1 MATSGHS
8 ALGMVETRGLIAA
21 VEAADAM
28 VKASRVTLLGME
40 KADAG
45 LVTILIEGETAAVQS
60 AVDAGRAAAEK
71 VGQVVSGHV
80 IPRPAT
86 DVQAMQAGELSAP
99 SSTSAPSRSRR
110 GVDIESMTV
119 RELRA
124 YAREQEGLPIKGR
137 EIARANRQQL
147 LDALRS

>member
-1 MATSGHS
+1 MATSGHN

-21 VEAADAM
+21 IEAADAM
-28 VKASRVTLLGME
+28 VKASRVTLVGME

-45 LVTILIEGETAAVQS
+45 LVTILVEGETAAVQS
-60 AVDAGRAAAEK
+60 AVDAGTAAAER

-80 IPRPAT
+80 IPRPASE
-86 DVQAMQAGELSAP
+86 VHAMQMGESTPTP
-99 SSTSAPSRSRR
+99 SGSRR
-110 GVDIESMTV
+110 KKPGAALEKMTV

-124 YAREQEGLPIKGR
+124 YAREQEGLSINGR

>member
-1 MATSGHS
+1 MATSGHN
-8 ALGMVETRGLIAA
+8 ALGMVETRGLVAA

-60 AVDAGRAAAEK
+60 AVDAGRAAAER

-80 IPRPAT
+80 IPRPAA
-86 DVQAMQAGELSAP
+86 DVHTMQMGELSSA
-99 SSTSAPSRSRR
+99 SSARQGSKGGP
-110 GVDIESMTV
+110 DIESMTV

-124 YAREQEGLPIKGR
+124 YAREQEGLSIKGR

-147 LDALRS
+147 LEALRK

>member
-1 MATSGHS
+1 MAASGQN

-28 VKASRVTLLGME
+28 VKSSHVTLLGME

-45 LVTILIEGETAAVQS
+45 LITILVEGETAAVQS

-80 IPRPAT
+80 IPRPAPE
-86 DVQAMQAGELSAP
+86 VHAMQTVDASPAKSAAAP
-99 SSTSAPSRSRR
+99 SSGGAEF
-110 GVDIESMTV
+110 ESMTV

-124 YAREQEGLPIKGR
+124 YAREQESLPIKGR

-147 LDALRS
+147 LDALRG